1 MSHEVAMPG
10 SSICG
15 IETRLDD
22 RPVLVAHGVG
32 ERVDEFLVGPI
43 MLVIDEMV
51 EPSRR
56 ECGDKSLVLGVARA
70 RDRRLEA
77 VEQALRRGGTSGL
90 DGPADD
96 DALARRRARALAR
109 YAGDGAD
116 AVHVGIEG
124 TEGLALARRFAHAA
138 DLARL
143 QRPRAEPS
151 HLLVEP
157 SDIERRPVFAV
168 ADAVEADFD
177 LALHH
182 VRNHP
187 HDLRCHLLAADLAAC
202 KAEGCL
208 LEARRYGQPPH
219 VAGTDSLCAI
229 LHRSPPVE
237 SGVVSVRAATATMID
252 TRYPP
257 SMREPG

>member
-1 MSHEVAMPG
+1 MPLAG
-10 SSICG
+10 LCG
-15 IETRLDD
+15 
-22 RPVLVAHGVG
+22 
-32 ERVDEFLVGPI
+32 
-43 MLVIDEMV
+43 
-51 EPSRR
+51 
-56 ECGDKSLVLGVARA
+56 A
-70 RDRRLEA
+70 RDNFAGEIGIPTDLLFQQRNETKTGFSA
-77 VEQALRRGGTSGL
+77 PGHCTGGHES
-90 DGPADD
+90 
-96 DALARRRARALAR
+96 DALARRRARPLAR

-124 TEGLALARRFAHAA
+124 MEDVALARRFAHAA

-182 VRNHP
+182 VRNHR
-187 HDLRCHLLAADLAAC
+187 HNLRCHLLAADLAAC

-229 LHRSPPVE
+229 LHRPL
-237 SGVVSVRAATATMID
+237 
-252 TRYPP
+252 
-257 SMREPG
+257 